1 MKESPTSHL
10 PMLHKA
16 VMSSRAEDNVI
27 QDADAKDLA
36 GFFQLVCQIDI
47 FLAGIQI
54 AGGVDCE
61 PGLRLKPCP

>member
-10 PMLHKA
+10 PMFHKA

-27 QDADAKDLA
+27 KDTDAKNMS

-47 FLAGIQI
+47 FLAWIQVACRMI
-54 AGGVDCE
+54 VGQDYG
-61 PGLRLKPCP
+61 